1 MKKLIIAILLISTSV
16 AFAEPKGPVNR
27 ISQSVKRDYTIPDE
41 ASAGAVLPIHDT
53 TWTSAMDVSGFRRGL
68 FTFAYENFKAAD
80 TTLSKCWVRPVIQTS
95 HDGTNWLTTLT
106 TAVGMDTTQVTSAD
120 GDTIKVRLPAQTYIR
135 FDSAS
140 ATGYAA
146 YPGRWLPYVRV
157 GFIVYD
163 TLQAD
168 HTVLNG
174 KKATNLFTVVIQNQ
188 ASN

>member
-16 AFAEPKGPVNR
+16 AIAVPPVSR
-27 ISQSVKRDYTIPDE
+27 VSQTVKRVYTIPDE
-41 ASAGAVLPIHDT
+41 ASAGAVLPILDT
-53 TWTSAMDVSGFRRGL
+53 TWTDAMDISSFRRGL
-68 FTFAYENFKAAD
+68 FTFAYENTKAGGD

-106 TAVGMDTTQVTSAD
+106 TPVGMDTTQVTSAD

-163 TLQAD
+163 SLQVD

-174 KKATNLFTVVIQNQ
+174 KKATNLFTVIIQNQ